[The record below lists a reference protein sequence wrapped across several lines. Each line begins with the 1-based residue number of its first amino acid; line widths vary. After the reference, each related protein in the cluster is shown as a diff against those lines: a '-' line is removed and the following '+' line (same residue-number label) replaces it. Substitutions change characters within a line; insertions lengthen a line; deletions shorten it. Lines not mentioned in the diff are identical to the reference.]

1 MRHNP
6 NSAVHNGSFINERVR
21 FDVQSAALERPST
34 DGTLRMLTHTGLMRN
49 PCAPIHVPDVVLAAL
64 PPNPNITALEQE

>member
-1 MRHNP
+1 M
-6 NSAVHNGSFINERVR
+6 R
-21 FDVQSAALERPST
+21 FDVQSAVLERPST
-34 DGTLRMLTHTGLMRN
+34 NGILRMLTHTSLIRN

>member
-6 NSAVHNGSFINERVR
+6 NSAVHNRW
-21 FDVQSAALERPST
+21 FDVQSAVLERPSA
-34 DGTLRMLTHTGLMRN
+34 DGILRMLTHTSLMRN

-64 PPNPNITALEQE
+64 PPNYNITALEQE